1 MSENN
6 NYKTSQQR
14 RDYQKQYYKQRMEKQ
29 KKLEEQLKLS
39 GGDLLSKSLN
49 DDSIDSEDEYKVYKK
64 SENISHTND
73 MIKPIKQMDEIK
85 PKINKEHI
93 VNFKLKK
100 AIEWIS
106 KNVQKDAEAYIED
119 LSDQLGY
126 NVETTVGLNELLKA
140 LEVYFNRQF

>member
-29 KKLEEQLKLS
+29 KKLEEQFKLS

-49 DDSIDSEDEYKVYKK
+49 DDSIDSIDSEDEYKVYKK

-73 MIKPIKQMDEIK
+73 MIKPKKQMDEIK

-100 AIEWIS
+100 
-106 KNVQKDAEAYIED
+106 
-119 LSDQLGY
+119 
-126 NVETTVGLNELLKA
+126 
-140 LEVYFNRQF
+140 